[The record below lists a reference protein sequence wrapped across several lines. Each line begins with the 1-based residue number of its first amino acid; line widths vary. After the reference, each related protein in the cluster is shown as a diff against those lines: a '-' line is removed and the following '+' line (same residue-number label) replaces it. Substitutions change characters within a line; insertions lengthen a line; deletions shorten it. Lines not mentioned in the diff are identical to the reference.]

1 MKLFLLILPALVL
14 AAPEGPKTGPPG
26 TKLVYDLLQNQ
37 YGGQL
42 GAFNT
47 VYWQPGHV
55 NEEQQWYVP
64 ENAVQD
70 ASGQITI
77 KAERRSDGQVYSARL
92 ESYGLW
98 TTASSPATKN
108 RGYVE
113 VKALIPAKVGGG
125 NLKGAWPAI
134 WMLGAGNGA
143 GWPTKGEIDIV
154 EVANGNPNVIMSAH
168 STNHHG
174 GGPQHPGKNPIYM
187 ASDFTTTPLVCGME
201 WNIRDNIGQIDL
213 TWWMSWNENGAWK
226 EDHTTL
232 SLFKNGNNDYYDFFN
247 SFNGEGFSLLINLAE
262 GGVFPG
268 GPDCL
273 VDGQPQYV
281 VVQEAKVYGF

>member
-1 MKLFLLILPALVL
+1 M
-14 AAPEGPKTGPPG
+14 G
-26 TKLVYDLLQNQ
+26 
-37 YGGQL
+37 
-42 GAFNT
+42 
-47 VYWQPGHV
+47 PGHV

-134 WMLGAGNGA
+134 WMLGAA
-143 GWPTKGEIDIV
+143 MV
-154 EVANGNPNVIMSAH
+154 QV
-168 STNHHG
+168 
-174 GGPQHPGKNPIYM
+174 
-187 ASDFTTTPLVCGME
+187 
-201 WNIRDNIGQIDL
+201 
-213 TWWMSWNENGAWK
+213 
-226 EDHTTL
+226 
-232 SLFKNGNNDYYDFFN
+232 
-247 SFNGEGFSLLINLAE
+247 
-262 GGVFPG
+262 
-268 GPDCL
+268 
-273 VDGQPQYV
+273 GQPKERLTLWRLLMV
-281 VVQEAKVYGF
+281 IPM

>member
-64 ENAVQD
+64 ENAHQD

-125 NLKGAWPAI
+125 NLKG
-134 WMLGAGNGA
+134 
-143 GWPTKGEIDIV
+143 PTKKLGT
-154 EVANGNPNVIMSAH
+154 NRTSFFKVIIFLIFQVLGQQFGCWVQA
-168 STNHHG
+168 
-174 GGPQHPGKNPIYM
+174 
-187 ASDFTTTPLVCGME
+187 ME
-201 WNIRDNIGQIDL
+201 Q
-213 TWWMSWNENGAWK
+213 
-226 EDHTTL
+226 
-232 SLFKNGNNDYYDFFN
+232 
-247 SFNGEGFSLLINLAE
+247 
-262 GGVFPG
+262 V
-268 GPDCL
+268 
-273 VDGQPQYV
+273 GQPEERLTLWKLPMV
-281 VVQEAKVYGF
+281 IPM

>member
-1 MKLFLLILPALVL
+1 MKLFLFLLPLVL

-26 TKLVYDLLQNQ
+26 THLVYDLLQNQ

-98 TTASSPATKN
+98 TTASSPDTKY

-134 WMLGAGNGA
+134 WMLGEGNGA

-168 STNHHG
+168 STHHNG

-187 ASDFTTTPLVCGME
+187 AADFTTTPIVCGME

-273 VDGQPQYV
+273 IDGQPQYV
-281 VVQEAKVYGF
+281 VVQEARVYGF